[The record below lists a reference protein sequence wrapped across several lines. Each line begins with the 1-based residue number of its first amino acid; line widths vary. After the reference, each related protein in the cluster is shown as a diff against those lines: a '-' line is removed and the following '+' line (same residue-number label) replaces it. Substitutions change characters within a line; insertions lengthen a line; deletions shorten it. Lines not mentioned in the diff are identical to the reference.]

1 MSSENHLYNGRWQ
14 LHALNATEFF
24 TAKWLILYYVNF
36 TSILKNGLEGCKWMY
51 KIPFTE
57 VQMRHDHLHGDTGDK
72 ETEPQDV
79 FGGRPN
85 KS

>member
-1 MSSENHLYNGRWQ
+1 MKMFRTEIIVVQHCKCIALYT
-14 LHALNATEFF
+14 L
-24 TAKWLILYYVNF
+24 KWLILYYVNF
-36 TSILKNGLEGCKWMY
+36 TSILKNELEGYKWMH
-51 KIPFTE
+51 KTPFTE
-57 VQMRHDHLHGDTGDK
+57 VQMRHDHLNGDTGDK

>member
-1 MSSENHLYNGRWQ
+1 MHK
-14 LHALNATEFF
+14 T
-24 TAKWLILYYVNF
+24 
-36 TSILKNGLEGCKWMY
+36 
-51 KIPFTE
+51 PFTE
-57 VQMRHDHLHGDTGDK
+57 VQMRHDHLNGDTGDK